1 MSTRLRFVLPVS
13 ISSCL
18 ALGGVGVVLA
28 GQGDAAP
35 LPTEYSATTTAD
47 LWHVNRLDL
56 DMSGDPADTDLGVF
70 RVTGLMNATTSPRS
84 HAEADNLAGATATG
98 QGARRAAISE
108 ATRSTDTSGPTAGI
122 APSGSIAGTL
132 DVSQATLGARGRWVG
147 DQGCIQTADGLV
159 DSTAVGGGASLAPT
173 NIPSGNV
180 LPPVVLP
187 SDLPTVLPTSSPTE
201 LPTTLPTILP
211 TTTDLPTSTD
221 SATIIPTEP
230 PTITLPPLPT
240 LTLGVQ
246 EEDGT
251 RGAAPAA
258 SASVVMAAVRA
269 GTVQQRVDL
278 PLLNDATGDDR
289 GVRAQA
295 IGTVKDS
302 STPAMTF
309 FGGEVEML
317 VTREARLTAYADG
330 VHPSAVVWSPP
341 SVAVRLAGQ
350 STTYPLPTDGSPLQ
364 VSYSQNSDVTLTL
377 AAGALTQE
385 VTSTGLL
392 ARGKTSVAHMVVR
405 NGDSVALDADF
416 MPMSVEAKAPG
427 GGVECPAP
435 DTDGD
440 GLSDDLEAQIH
451 TNAGLKDTDRDKL
464 SDGQEYLKYKTNP
477 LKPDT
482 DKDRLTDGQEV
493 KKFHTLPR
501 KPDTDRDK
509 LKDGDEVKKYRTN
522 PRKKDTDGDG
532 VADNVEIKR
541 GTDPR
546 HK

>member
-1 MSTRLRFVLPVS
+1 MSRRLRFVLPAT

-18 ALGGVGVVLA
+18 TLGGVGVMLA
-28 GQGDAAP
+28 GPGDAAP
-35 LPTEYSATTTAD
+35 LPTEYSAKATAD
-47 LWHVNRLDL
+47 LWHINRLDL
-56 DMSGDPADTDLGVF
+56 DMSGDPVDTDLAIF
-70 RVTGLMNATTSPRS
+70 RATGLMDATTSPRS

-98 QGARRAAISE
+98 QSARRAAVSD
-108 ATRSTDTSGPTAGI
+108 ATRSSDTDGPTFGLAPAG
-122 APSGSIAGTL
+122 SLAGTL
-132 DVSQATLGARGRWVG
+132 DVSDASLGARGRWVG
-147 DQGCIQTADGLV
+147 DQGCLTTADGLT
-159 DSTAVGGGASLAPT
+159 DSTAAGSGASLAPT
-173 NIPSGNV
+173 NIPSGIV

-187 SDLPTVLPTSSPTE
+187 SDLSTALPTSSPTA
-201 LPTTLPTILP
+201 TSLPTILP

-221 SATIIPTEP
+221 SATIIPTEL
-230 PTITLPPLPT
+230 PTITLPPLPS
-240 LTLGVQ
+240 LSLAPQ
-246 EEDGT
+246 EEST
-251 RGAAPAA
+251 PGATTTA
-258 SASVVMAAVRA
+258 SVSVVMAAVRA
-269 GTVQQRVDL
+269 GTVQERVDL
-278 PLLNDATGDDR
+278 PLMNDATGDDR
-289 GVRAQA
+289 GVRAQT
-295 IGTVKDS
+295 IGTVKDTS
-302 STPAMTF
+302 SPAMTF

-317 VTREARLTAYADG
+317 VTRAARLTAYADG

-350 STTYPLPTDGSPLQ
+350 SATYPLPADGSPLQ

-377 AAGALTQE
+377 TAGSLTQE

-451 TNAGLKDTDRDKL
+451 TNAGLKDTDGDKL
-464 SDGQEYLKYKTNP
+464 SDGREYLKYRTNP
-477 LKPDT
+477 LKRDT

-493 KKFHTLPR
+493 KKFHTKPR

-509 LKDGDEVKKYRTN
+509 LKDGDEVKKYGTN

-541 GTDPR
+541 GTDPLHR
-546 HK
+546 